1 MSTNLL
7 SVVINMLVT
16 RGAAAEATVW
26 TESML
31 ALGIQQFKLLLI
43 APLLVFFIA
52 GCSLRHLA
60 IEKMGDAVA
69 DGSTS
74 FAADDDPELIRVAVP
89 FSLKLM
95 ESLLAESPQ
104 HKGLLLASAK
114 GFTEYAYVFVQQD
127 ADQIEEQDIA
137 TASRLRERARRLYHR
152 ARDYGLSGLEIGR
165 PDFASQL
172 RKNPRLTVATL
183 TPRDVALV
191 YWTGAA
197 WGALIALSKDSPA
210 MLADIPVVEALI
222 DRALELNEAYDRGAI
237 HTFMIGYE
245 MVRLNGAGDPA
256 TRARLHF
263 IRAMEL
269 TGGDDA
275 APLLAF
281 AESVCVAK
289 QNRAEFEVLLKQ
301 ALQIDVNRIP
311 EQRLANLVMQKRAR
325 WLLSRT
331 DQLFTD

>member
-7 SVVINMLVT
+7 SAVINMLVT
-16 RGAAAEATVW
+16 RGAAAVATVW
-26 TESML
+26 TESIH
-31 ALGIQQFKLLLI
+31 ALGVQQIKLLLV

-60 IEKMGDAVA
+60 IEKLGDAVA

-74 FAADDDPELIRVAVP
+74 FAADDDPELIRAAAP

-114 GFTEYAYVFVQQD
+114 GFTEYTYVFVQQD

-137 TASRLRERARRLYHR
+137 TASRLRERARRLYRR

-165 PDFASQL
+165 PDFASRL
-172 RKNPRLTVATL
+172 RENPHLAVATL
-183 TPRDVALV
+183 APQDVALV

-210 MLADIPVVEALI
+210 MLADIPVVEALM

-245 MVRLNGAGDPA
+245 MVRQNGAGDPA

-301 ALQIDVNRIP
+301 ALQIDVNRTP